1 MHEDTPPT
9 YLQVSTDSLEL
20 LLSFSRLPVG
30 LAELDLHLIQITL
43 HLLLDSEGLV
53 PTASLRLQGAL
64 QSIHHS
70 LLIAFGLLHLFILL
84 GQFTL
89 NLSLHLVE
97 LQLSP
102 KDFALLVLK
111 RPLRSKSVTYFPLVL
126 KLQTEKAEEFYEM
139 NYPFTKC
146 A

>member
-1 MHEDTPPT
+1 M
-9 YLQVSTDSLEL
+9 SSDSLEL

-30 LAELDLHLIQITL
+30 LTELDLHLIQITL

-53 PTASLRLQGAL
+53 PTASLSLQGAL

-84 GQFTL
+84 SQFAL

-102 KDFALLVLK
+102 KDFALLVLE
-111 RPLRSKSVTYFPLVL
+111 RRLRSKLAYLFFVLLYFDPRLRSL
-126 KLQTEKAEEFYEM
+126 R
-139 NYPFTKC
+139 NFTR
-146 A
+146 